1 MAYWAFRTPAEVLKT
16 QVQTGQV
23 PNCVEAFDTAK
34 ISNPKGTFV
43 FVGGMYGCGFVCGKR
58 VDKNIDIGK

>member
-23 PNCVEAFDTAK
+23 PNVIEAFETAK
-34 ISNPKGTFV
+34 ISNPKGECVSCLFV
-43 FVGGMYGCGFVCGKR
+43 CWVGGLE
-58 VDKNIDIGK
+58 